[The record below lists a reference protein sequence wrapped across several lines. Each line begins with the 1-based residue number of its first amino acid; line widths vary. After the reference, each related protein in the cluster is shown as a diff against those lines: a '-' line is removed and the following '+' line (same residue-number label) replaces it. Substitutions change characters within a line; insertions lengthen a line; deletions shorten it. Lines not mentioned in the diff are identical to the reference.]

1 MAEKIEFELAKSYE
15 MDVATVNS
23 IKVYLQEIGKYD
35 LLSKEREFEL
45 GEKIAGGDDAAKKEL
60 VNHNLRLV
68 VSIAKKYMGRGLALS
83 DLIQEG
89 NMGLL
94 RAANKFDVTKGFRFS
109 TYATYWIKQSITRAI
124 MEQTRNIRV
133 PINVIELMTKVQ
145 KCERELEQTF
155 GREPKVDEIAAALQ
169 VDKKKVREVYNWM
182 KDTTSLDIMV
192 GNDDDT
198 SIGELIEDDNANAG
212 FLALEEEDCTNAINK
227 VLNTLEER
235 ERYVIIHRFGLDH
248 KEIETLEKIG
258 KQIGLSKERVRQI
271 EAAALKKLKAPSR
284 ARMLREFA

>member
-109 TYATYWIKQSITRAI
+109 TYATYWIKQGITRAI

-169 VDKKKVREVYNWM
+169 VDKKKVREVYSWM

-198 SIGELIEDDNANAG
+198 SVGELIEDDNANAG